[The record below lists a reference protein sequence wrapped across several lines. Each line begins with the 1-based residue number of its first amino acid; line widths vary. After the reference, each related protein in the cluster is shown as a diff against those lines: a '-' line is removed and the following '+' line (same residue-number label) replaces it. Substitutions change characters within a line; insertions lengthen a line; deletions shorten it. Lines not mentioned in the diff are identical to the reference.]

1 MTAHVFLADGFEEVE
16 AITPIDF
23 FVRAGMHVQ
32 RVGVT
37 EQEITSNSGTRVIA
51 DCSFD
56 DLVDP
61 DPSSLLFLPG
71 GSEGANNLSSHKPL
85 IELLEKHAQLG
96 GHVAAICIAPV
107 RVLGQHGLLRN
118 RRYTC
123 YPGGEKEL
131 DDKTAV
137 WVDEPIVR
145 DENVFTSRG
154 IGTAALFAAYLIRV
168 LVGEEQAKKVWDQ
181 TLQGMSTPRFPQNI

>member
-1 MTAHVFLADGFEEVE
+1 MTAYVFLANGFEEVE

-23 FVRAGMHVQ
+23 FVRAGIRVQ

-37 EQEITSNSGTRVIA
+37 EQEITSNSGTRVVA
-51 DCSFD
+51 DCRFD
-56 DLVDP
+56 DLVEP
-61 DPSSLLFLPG
+61 DSSSLFFLPG

-85 IELLEKHAQLG
+85 IELLEKHAQSRG
-96 GHVAAICIAPV
+96 RIAAICIAPV
-107 RVLGQHGLLRN
+107 RVLGQHGMLAN

-123 YPGGEKEL
+123 YPGGEQEL

-137 WVDEPIVR
+137 WIDEPIVR

-154 IGTAALFAAYLIRV
+154 IGTAALFATYLIRV

-181 TLQGMSTPRFPQNI
+181 TLQGMSTPRFPQDV